1 MLHASLKIYA
11 ALPSR
16 CQGGHGL
23 RLLRRQRPG
32 AEDGV
37 HIRLELDLQVIL
49 IDLDLFDDE
58 LQVVALQGVLAENVP
73 KDFHGRCVP
82 PGSPG

>member
-1 MLHASLKIYA
+1 MPPLKICSV
-11 ALPSR
+11 LPGR
-16 CQGGHGL
+16 GHGGHGL
-23 RLLRRQRPG
+23 LLLHRQRPG

-49 IDLDLFDDE
+49 VHLDLPDDE
-58 LQVVALQGVLAENVP
+58 LQVVALQGVLAENVL
-73 KDFHGRCVP
+73 KDLHGGAGA